1 MMQCGVHSSI
11 PERDARLSLA
21 SRGHTRCN
29 KSVTVSQLFHGS
41 ALRRLFVRLNGP
53 APPLPV

>member
-11 PERDARLSLA
+11 PERDARLSL
-21 SRGHTRCN
+21 TRCN

-41 ALRRLFVRLNGP
+41 ALRRLFVRLRRSRSNT
-53 APPLPV
+53 